1 MKWTS
6 DNDQLLLLKILE
18 THDITVKANAISA
31 AWPLIDSCPL
41 LSPAK
46 KPSLTFNPLVAKD
59 REVPTPRAITERLV
73 SIRKQAIKNGAGHF
87 TVSSSQTKGPPR
99 SAPTT
104 PRKPR
109 APKAA
114 TNGNGTPSSAGKR
127 KRPATKVK
135 TEAADADGEGDDDD
149 DDVGGGGVKLNDSD
163 SGNDNGL
170 ANGNDVDG
178 INNGTNGEDNG
189 EGGLELESPTKKLRV
204 SSQVKTEKYTEA
216 GDDEEGEEDSEVS
229 EYADAV

>member
-31 AWPLIDSCPL
+31 AWP
-41 LSPAK
+41 
-46 KPSLTFNPLVAKD
+46 KD

-73 SIRKQAIKNGAGHF
+73 SIRRQAIKNGAGHF

-99 SAPTT
+99 STPTT

-114 TNGNGTPSSAGKR
+114 TNGNGNPSSAGKR
-127 KRPATKVK
+127 KRTATKVK
-135 TEAADADGEGDDDD
+135 TEADADAEGDDD
-149 DDVGGGGVKLNDSD
+149 DDVGGGGVKLNGSD
-163 SGNDNGL
+163 SGNENGL
-170 ANGNDVDG
+170 ANGNDDVDR
-178 INNGTNGEDNG
+178 INNGTNGEEKG

-204 SSQVKTEKYTEA
+204 SSQVKTEEYTKA
-216 GDDEEGEEDSEVS
+216 GDDEEGEEDSEAS
-229 EYADAV
+229 EYAEAV